1 MRYFCLAIILFFSLI
16 INSCATQTGTLK
28 SLITAKKSFVKI
40 ETLVKFK
47 TCQPNE
53 DPSICDPYMM
63 FSSGSGMVIFY
74 QSRKAILTAAHVCKV
89 DEFDGMLGP
98 LKGSKVALRAIDRDN
113 KEFFINVIKYDVD
126 LDICLLDAND
136 LPIKA
141 LNISSVR
148 PVYGDRVY
156 NISAPVGIA
165 DGEMVP
171 LYEGFF
177 FGESEGRAFYS
188 IPTIGGSSGSAILN
202 IKGELVGMIHS
213 VHYRFHHISLSVTH
227 RNLWNFVNSSYKNT
241 SESLNMCLHSDSEQ
255 SQIEESLP
263 HIEIDLKPQ

>member
-1 MRYFCLAIILFFSLI
+1 MRYFCLILIVLSSLI
-16 INSCATQTGTLK
+16 INSCATQTGAVK
-28 SLITAKKSFVKI
+28 NLITAKKSFVKI

-47 TCQPNE
+47 TCLPDE
-53 DPSICDPYMM
+53 DPSVCDPYMM

-74 QSRKAILTAAHVCKV
+74 KNGKAILTAAHVCKV

-98 LKGSKVALRAIDRDN
+98 FEGSKIALRAIDRDN
-113 KEFFINVIKYDVD
+113 KKFFIDVIKYDVD
-126 LDICLLDAND
+126 LDICLLNANS
-136 LPIKA
+136 LPINA
-141 LNISSVR
+141 VEISTVR

-177 FGESEGRAFYS
+177 FGESGGRAFYS
-188 IPTIGGSSGSAILN
+188 IPTIGGSSGSPIMN
-202 IKGELVGMIHS
+202 FKGDVVGMIHS

-227 RNLWNFVNSSYKNT
+227 RNLWNFVNSSYNHT
-241 SESLNMCLHSDSEQ
+241 SESLKMCLHSDSEPIQ
-255 SQIEESLP
+255 TEEFQP
-263 HIEIDLKPQ
+263 HNQQ